1 MKTETFPVD
10 GMTCASCV
18 ARVERALKNVPGVT
32 SASVNLALAEATVTY
47 ENSTPETLARAVA
60 DRGYTLRI
68 DGKEVDRTAEIR
80 AWRNRAIAAWI
91 LTLPLLALMIPG
103 LSLHLDWRV
112 QAVLAGLTVFGAGA
126 GFFVRAARLARRL
139 EAGMDTLVALG
150 AGVAYLFGVLDG
162 WSGKHHLTFETG
174 AALVAFLLL
183 GKWLE
188 AKARHRATA
197 SLEALV
203 KLAPSTARRVL
214 ADGSDEEVPV
224 SALAVGDVVRVPHA
238 SAIPVDGIV
247 RAGKA
252 EVDEAVITGEPLPDS
267 RGPGDAVVAG
277 ALVYGGALDVEVKA
291 AGRDTWLAKLANQVA
306 EAQTSKAPVQAL
318 ADKVSAI
325 FVPIV
330 IVLGIATFFG
340 WWAFTGSIAEAW
352 RPAVTLLVIA
362 CPCALGLAT
371 PIALTTALGS
381 AAKRGL
387 LVRDAAAFE
396 RLAELTDLAFDKTG
410 TLTQGR
416 PALVDLRTS
425 EGVDPNAALA
435 AAAAL
440 ERGSEHPIAVG
451 IRNAAEGLVLPEVAD
466 FRAHTGGGVEGT
478 IAGLAHRL
486 GSPAFLGLDAPSV
499 PEGKTAV
506 GLAAPDGP
514 VAWFVLADTP
524 RPEAFDV
531 VAGLKRDG
539 LRLHLLSGDR
549 PEAARTVGAK
559 FGIEEAT
566 GGMRP
571 EQKAERVRALRA
583 DGRVVGFVGDG
594 VNDAAALAE
603 ADAGISMEGL
613 EAARVA
619 APLNLLRPGLSP
631 LVGAIDLARRTRR
644 VIRQNLA
651 WAFGY
656 NLVLVP
662 LAAFG
667 QLEAFGGPMLAGA
680 AMGLSSVTVVVNALR
695 LRR

>member
-1 MKTETFPVD
+1 MFPI
-10 GMTCASCV
+10 
-18 ARVERALKNVPGVT
+18 VPFHFDWRIQ
-32 SASVNLALAEATVTY
+32 AALA
-47 ENSTPETLARAVA
+47 
-60 DRGYTLRI
+60 
-68 DGKEVDRTAEIR
+68 
-80 AWRNRAIAAWI
+80 AIA
-91 LTLPLLALMIPG
+91 
-103 LSLHLDWRV
+103 
-112 QAVLAGLTVFGAGA
+112 VFGAGI
-126 GFFVRAARLARRL
+126 GFFVRALRLARRL
-139 EAGMDTLVALG
+139 EAGMDTLVSLG
-150 AGVAYLFGVLDG
+150 AGTAFLFGVVEGLE
-162 WSGKHHLTFETG
+162 GKHPSTFEG
-174 AALVAFLLL
+174 AAVLVAFILL

-188 AKARHRATA
+188 AKARRHATA

-224 SALAVGDVVRVPHA
+224 AALAVGDVVRVPHA

-247 RAGKA
+247 RAGSA

-277 ALVYGGALDVEVKA
+277 ALVYGGSLDVEVVA

-306 EAQTSKAPVQAL
+306 EAQASKAPVQAL
-318 ADKVSAI
+318 VDRVSAY
-325 FVPIV
+325 FVPAA
-330 IVLGIATFFG
+330 LALALATFLS
-340 WWAFTGSIAEAW
+340 WWWITGSIAEAW

-362 CPCALGLAT
+362 CPCSLGLAT

-416 PALVDLRTS
+416 PALVDLRAS

-435 AAAAL
+435 TAAAL

-451 IRNAAEGLVLPEVAD
+451 IRNAAEGLALPEIDD

-478 IAGLAHRL
+478 IDRRVHRL
-486 GSPAFLGLDAPSV
+486 GSPAFLGLDVPNV

-506 GLAAPDGP
+506 GLVAPEGL

-524 RPEAFDV
+524 RPEAFAV
-531 VAGLKRDG
+531 VEGLRRDG

-549 PEAARTVGAK
+549 PEAARAIGAK
-559 FGIEEAT
+559 FGIEEAL
-566 GGMRP
+566 GGLRP
-571 EQKAERVRALRA
+571 EQKADRVRALRA
-583 DGRVVGFVGDG
+583 EGRVVGFVGDG

-613 EAARVA
+613 EAARVS

-662 LAAFG
+662 LAALG
-667 QLEAFGGPMLAGA
+667 ELEAYGGPMLAGA
-680 AMGLSSVTVVVNALR
+680 AMGLSSLTVVLNALR
-695 LRR
+695 LRG